1 MLLIRIFIMWIPP
14 QLETLKSKDGLLAV
28 IDELEKITPL
38 LKEAAAAEVSLG
50 IAAAEAKT
58 KAKAERRAE
67 REREAAAGGETADA
81 DKVCPAPISCSARC

>member
-1 MLLIRIFIMWIPP
+1 M
-14 QLETLKSKDGLLAV
+14 ETLKSKDGLLAV

-50 IAAAEAKT
+50 VAAAEAKT

-67 REREAAAGGETADA
+67 REREAAVAAGGAADV
-81 DKVCPAPISCSARC
+81 DRVCPAPVSCSARC